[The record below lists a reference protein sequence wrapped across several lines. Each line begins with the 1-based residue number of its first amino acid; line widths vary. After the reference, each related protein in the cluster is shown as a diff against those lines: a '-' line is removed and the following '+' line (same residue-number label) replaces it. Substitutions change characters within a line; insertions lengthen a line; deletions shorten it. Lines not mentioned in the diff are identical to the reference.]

1 MTQRK
6 VLQDLGSGQYFVVDV
21 PVQVKT
27 KTFFDPE
34 TGKYVQL
41 NVRESGQSTS
51 RAPPQQ
57 TYTQPQLQPHMQVKV
72 QQQSQVS
79 QAGKPFG
86 VYQGNH
92 GYPKDYQA
100 PSINSVHSHSLSAPV
115 TVHQNQQSVRQSHS
129 YGHTAPEMGQNC
141 DGHCYSPEK
150 TPYMDTVND
159 KDKTYNTVYNTHSP
173 YESFPEFDTNSQL
186 AGSPVCENDN
196 SAHSQSQPR
205 DIISISELDDFMEM
219 SDW

>member
-57 TYTQPQLQPHMQVKV
+57 TYTQPQLQPDMQVKV
-72 QQQSQVS
+72 QQQCQFIGPCDRPPEPAVC
-79 QAGKPFG
+79 QAEP
-86 VYQGNH
+86 QLWT
-92 GYPKDYQA
+92 
-100 PSINSVHSHSLSAPV
+100 HS
-115 TVHQNQQSVRQSHS
+115 
-129 YGHTAPEMGQNC
+129 PEMGQNC

-159 KDKTYNTVYNTHSP
+159 KDKTYNTVYNTHGP